1 METEGFIGGTTR
13 EEPDHDESFKIN
25 KDGMFWTEIDE

>member
-13 EEPDHDESFKIN
+13 EEPDHDENFN
-25 KDGMFWTEIDE
+25 KDGMFWTEIDK